1 MTGVTVKVSESLIA
15 VSLDVG
21 CWVDKVKP
29 DRPGK
34 VEPQRDAKPT
44 DTTKPTRRPWAPG
57 LRSLLVAAGLGA
69 TSSGILNV
77 ANDLVAVLALNAGP
91 QQIGLLNAVE
101 SLAFLVFSVPAGWWL
116 DRVDRRRALLWTQ
129 ALATLALLSVPIAW
143 LMGLLTFPH
152 LVIASFFVGTAGMVW
167 GLGLGALLPSVA
179 GRDRAGA
186 AFARKAAV
194 ETSAS
199 LVAPGL
205 TGLLLMVLAAPI
217 ALFFSAFLEALA
229 GLVLWRGGVGA
240 ARKGADGEGLAPGQA
255 PDAAGPSNAATPPSG
270 EAAEQPLGFAAGVA
284 EGFRFVVGSRPILLS
299 TINSAVLNASLAM
312 SAAVSIVYV
321 VRQLGFSPALVGLQG
336 VVIGFSGLMGSILA
350 AKLLDR
356 FNGLKVA
363 AVGITVA
370 AAGSVLF
377 PLASLHPGLGWSLP
391 FVLGYSLLWNAS
403 IVSANSG
410 LFGIVAALTP
420 EGLMGRV
427 QSFRM
432 LVALG
437 PLPIF
442 GLVGG
447 FLGERIGAVP
457 TLWLVV
463 GLAFVSV
470 SITWSLWL
478 LSRRRPW
485 GVIVAQKSAD

>member
-1 MTGVTVKVSESLIA
+1 MVSKSTAGGSTAGGEAEQGTNRESVRESA
-15 VSLDVG
+15 
-21 CWVDKVKP
+21 
-29 DRPGK
+29 
-34 VEPQRDAKPT
+34 
-44 DTTKPTRRPWAPG
+44 RRPLGPG
-57 LRSLLVAAGLGA
+57 LRSLLIAAGLGA
-69 TSSGILNV
+69 TSSGIMNV

-91 QQIGLLNAVE
+91 AQIGLLNAVE
-101 SLAFLVFSVPAGWWL
+101 SLAFLIFSVPAGWWL
-116 DRVDRRRALLWTQ
+116 DRVDRRMALLWTQ
-129 ALATLALLSVPIAW
+129 ALATLALLSVPLAW
-143 LMGLLTFPH
+143 LLGVLTFPH
-152 LVIASFFVGTAGMVW
+152 LVVASFFVGTAGMVW
-167 GLGLGALLPSVA
+167 GLGLGTLLPSVA

-194 ETSAS
+194 ETTAS

-217 ALFFSAFLEALA
+217 ALFFSAILEAA
-229 GLVLWRGGVGA
+229 AALVLWRGGGSARKTAEPSAPADLPDDAPGA
-240 ARKGADGEGLAPGQA
+240 APGGLPDDAPGATPGGAGADGGAKSASEPLA
-255 PDAAGPSNAATPPSG
+255 
-270 EAAEQPLGFAAGVA
+270 FAAGVA
-284 EGFRFVVGSRPILLS
+284 QGFRFVMGTKPILLS
-299 TINSAVLNASLAM
+299 TLNSAVLNAGLAI

-321 VRQLGFSPALVGLQG
+321 VRELGFTPALVGLEG
-336 VVIGFSGLMGSILA
+336 AVIGLSGLLGSLLA

-356 FNGLKVA
+356 FHGLKVA
-363 AVGITVA
+363 AIATTVA
-370 AAGSVLF
+370 TLGTVLF

-391 FVLGYSLLWNAS
+391 LVLGYSLLWNAS

-420 EGLMGRV
+420 EALMGRV

-447 FLGERIGAVP
+447 FLGERIGVVA
-457 TLWLVV
+457 TLWIVV
-463 GLAFVSV
+463 ALAVVSV
-470 SITWSLWL
+470 VMTWSLWL

-485 GVIVAQKSAD
+485 GLIVAKGSSG

>member
-1 MTGVTVKVSESLIA
+1 MRTVKPARSVAPSA
-15 VSLDVG
+15 V
-21 CWVDKVKP
+21 
-29 DRPGK
+29 
-34 VEPQRDAKPT
+34 
-44 DTTKPTRRPWAPG
+44 RRPLGPG
-57 LRSLLVAAGLGA
+57 LRSLLLAAGLGA
-69 TSSGILNV
+69 MSSGILNV

-143 LMGLLTFPH
+143 LTGVLTFPH

-167 GLGLGALLPSVA
+167 GLGLGTLLPSAA

-194 ETSAS
+194 ETTAS

-229 GLVLWRGGVGA
+229 ALVLWRGRVDSG
-240 ARKGADGEGLAPGQA
+240 RK
-255 PDAAGPSNAATPPSG
+255 DAAGDGPEPGTLPHGGGPGGAAALASGAEKPP
-270 EAAEQPLGFAAGVA
+270 GFAAGVA
-284 EGFRFVVGSRPILLS
+284 EGFRFVMATKPILLS

-321 VRQLGFSPALVGLQG
+321 VRQLGFSPVLVGLEG
-336 VVIGFSGLMGSILA
+336 MVIGLSGLVGSILA

-356 FNGLKVA
+356 FHGLKVA
-363 AVGITVA
+363 AVGISVA

-391 FVLGYSLLWNAS
+391 FVLGYCLLWNAS
-403 IVSANSG
+403 IVSVNSG
-410 LFGIVAALTP
+410 LFGIIAALTP

-447 FLGERIGAVP
+447 FLGERIGAVA
-457 TLWLVV
+457 TLWVVV
-463 GLAFVSV
+463 GLALVSV
-470 SITWSLWL
+470 VMTWALWI

-485 GVIVAQKSAD
+485 GLIVASKSVG